1 MSSQGRKKTTVT
13 VPSYEGETKLPHT
26 EFSYT
31 YEVPDELLPTENSV
45 KDADEGT
52 NLETGLK
59 LKPFHKLESKEK
71 VQSVVRPVRE
81 FVLNNNYTYEA
92 TVHEV
97 IETKTEEN
105 INHGDTQGELST
117 GQEPLT
123 FDVADDQIFNQSLVN
138 FILARPQKIPT
149 PPPGQLVSE
158 TACRIIFQSVSWAT
172 HIPVFKTIVYST
184 QVALLRSSWPSL
196 FIIGLA
202 QCKDQI
208 NIGNLLDIITSN
220 LQNYVSRKTVSL
232 SRLRHLTNTLS
243 KLKDITSKV
252 DEMYLDDV
260 EFAFLRL
267 CSVFRI
273 DQPSPEIRLK
283 TENISEKVFLSFQ
296 TSMLDRQERFSKFI
310 IQLSSLKSFQSDMLE
325 ELFFSDLIGSVP
337 IDSVIPYILSML
349 QTNNN
354 AH

>member
-1 MSSQGRKKTTVT
+1 MSSEGRKKTTVT
-13 VPSYEGETKLPHT
+13 VPSCEGETKLPHT
-26 EFSYT
+26 GFIYT
-31 YEVPDELLPTENSV
+31 YEVLDELLPTENSLEDV
-45 KDADEGT
+45 NERK

-71 VQSVVRPVRE
+71 EQSEVRHVPE
-81 FVLNNNYTYEA
+81 FVLNTNYTYEA
-92 TVHEV
+92 TVQETA
-97 IETKTEEN
+97 ETKTQEN
-105 INHGDTQGELST
+105 ISHVDTHEESNN
-117 GQEPLT
+117 EHEAVNY
-123 FDVADDQIFNQSLVN
+123 DVPDDQIFHQSLVN
-138 FILARPQKIPT
+138 FTLTRPQIIPT
-149 PPPGQLVSE
+149 PPPGQFLSE
-158 TACRIIFQSVSWAT
+158 TASRILFQSVSWAT
-172 HIPVFKTIVYST
+172 LIPVFRTMVYPT
-184 QVALLRSSWPSL
+184 QVALLRSSWVNL

-208 NIGNLLDIITSN
+208 NLGNLLDIITSN
-220 LQNYVSRKTVSL
+220 LQNYVSKKTVSL

-310 IQLSSLKSFQSDMLE
+310 IQLSSLKSFQSDILE